1 MSRHLN
7 NSRQSSIM
15 TDNASTKHLETENSI
30 DMYPELGPNKA
41 ALLVQEEKAKANQRY
56 GTSKD
61 ANQRKSR
68 KQLDKTD

>member
-7 NSRQSSIM
+7 NSRKSSIM

-41 ALLVQEEKAKANQRY
+41 ALLVQEEKAKAN
-56 GTSKD
+56 
-61 ANQRKSR
+61 
-68 KQLDKTD
+68 